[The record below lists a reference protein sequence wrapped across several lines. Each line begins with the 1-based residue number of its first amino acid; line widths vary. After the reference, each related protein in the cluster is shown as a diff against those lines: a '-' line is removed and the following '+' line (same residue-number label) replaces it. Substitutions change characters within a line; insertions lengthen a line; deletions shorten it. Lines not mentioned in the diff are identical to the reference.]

1 MRIDNLKIIVMKKL
15 LPNLKVMKQIIPAIA
30 IVAVFAACNSKPET
44 ATPPS
49 PQTQGAST
57 MSAED
62 SLVLSQFRAWKA
74 ENELSDAR
82 EFLNGGQMN
91 SSSENAAASTPVRR
105 STSTARRTSSSSGSR
120 TASSSGSGTTAS
132 KKKGWSSAAK
142 GAVIGGVAGAAGG
155 AIINKRN
162 RAAGAVVGGI
172 LGAGVG
178 YGIGR
183 NKDIKSGRAN

>member
-1 MRIDNLKIIVMKKL
+1 MKIR
-15 LPNLKVMKQIIPAIA
+15 LPNSTTMKRILPIIA
-30 IVAVFAACNSKPET
+30 IVTVMAACNSKPD
-44 ATPPS
+44 ATLGVS
-49 PQTQGAST
+49 TTQPTQQASSLT
-57 MSAED
+57 AED

-74 ENELSDAR
+74 ENELTDAR
-82 EFLNGGQMN
+82 EFLNGGEANQAVASN
-91 SSSENAAASTPVRR
+91 SRNTSS
-105 STSTARRTSSSSGSR
+105 ARRTTASRSSGNR
-120 TASSSGSGTTAS
+120 TVYNSTSSGTA

-162 RAAGAVVGGI
+162 RAVGAVVGGI

-183 NKDIKSGRAN
+183 SKDVKNGRY

>member
-15 LPNLKVMKQIIPAIA
+15 LPNLKVMKRIIPAIA
-30 IVAVFAACNSKPET
+30 IAVVFAACNSKPET
-44 ATPPS
+44 ATPA
-49 PQTQGAST
+49 PQAPAVSN

-62 SLVLSQFRAWKA
+62 SLVLSQFRAWKSQ
-74 ENELSDAR
+74 NELSDAR
-82 EFLNGGQMN
+82 EFLNGGQM
-91 SSSENAAASTPVRR
+91 SSTSENAASSSPVRR
-105 STSTARRTSSSSGSR
+105 STSTARRSSSGSR

>member
-15 LPNLKVMKQIIPAIA
+15 LPNLKIMKPIIPAIA
-30 IVAVFAACNSKPET
+30 IAVVFAACNSKPET
-44 ATPPS
+44 ATPA
-49 PQTQGAST
+49 PQAPAAST
-57 MSAED
+57 MTAED

-82 EFLNGGQMN
+82 EFLNGGQM
-91 SSSENAAASTPVRR
+91 SSTSENAAASTPARR

>member
-1 MRIDNLKIIVMKKL
+1 VRIDNLKIIVMKKL
-15 LPNLKVMKQIIPAIA
+15 LPNLRVMKRIIPVIAIA
-30 IVAVFAACNSKPET
+30 IAFAACNSKPE
-44 ATPPS
+44 AT
-49 PQTQGAST
+49 QTTQPAQTVST
-57 MSAED
+57 MTPED

-82 EFLNGGQMN
+82 EFLNGGEMN
-91 SSSENAAASTPVRR
+91 STSENAASSSTRR
-105 STSTARRTSSSSGSR
+105 TTSSTARRTSSSSGSR

-183 NKDIKSGRAN
+183 NKDIRTGRAN

>member
-1 MRIDNLKIIVMKKL
+1 MKRIFPVI
-15 LPNLKVMKQIIPAIA
+15 AIA
-30 IVAVFAACNSKPET
+30 VVFAACNSKPDTTT
-44 ATPPS
+44 AAPAPAAT
-49 PQTQGAST
+49 T

-62 SLVLSQFRAWKA
+62 SLVLSQFRTWKA

-82 EFLNGGQMN
+82 EFLNGGQMT
-91 SSSENAAASTPVRR
+91 STSENAASSSNSRN
-105 STSTARRTSSSSGSR
+105 TSTARRTSSSSGSR

-155 AIINKRN
+155 AVINKRN

-183 NKDIKSGRAN
+183 NKDIRTGRAN

>member
-1 MRIDNLKIIVMKKL
+1 MKIL
-15 LPNLKVMKQIIPAIA
+15 LPNSRTMKRILPIIA
-30 IVAVFAACNSKPET
+30 IVTVMAACNSKPD
-44 ATPPS
+44 ATLGVS
-49 PQTQGAST
+49 TTQPAQQASNLT
-57 MSAED
+57 AED
-62 SLVLSQFRAWKA
+62 SLVLTQFRAWKA

-82 EFLNGGQMN
+82 EFLNGGEANNQAVASN
-91 SSSENAAASTPVRR
+91 SRNTSS
-105 STSTARRTSSSSGSR
+105 ARRTTASRSSGNRTVYNSSSSG
-120 TASSSGSGTTAS
+120 TA

-162 RAAGAVVGGI
+162 RAVGAVVGGI

-183 NKDIKSGRAN
+183 SKDVKTGRY

>member
-1 MRIDNLKIIVMKKL
+1 MKR
-15 LPNLKVMKQIIPAIA
+15 IIPIVAIA
-30 IVAVFAACNSKPET
+30 VVFAACNSKPEATQVPQAT
-44 ATPPS
+44 APV
-49 PQTQGAST
+49 ST

-82 EFLNGGQMN
+82 EFLNGGEMN
-91 SSSENAAASTPVRR
+91 STSQNAANRPVTR
-105 STSTARRTSSSSGSR
+105 STSTARRSSG
-120 TASSSGSGTTAS
+120 SSGSGTASTGTSTAS

-155 AIINKRN
+155 AVINKRN
-162 RAAGAVVGGI
+162 RAVGAVVGGI

-183 NKDIKSGRAN
+183 NKDIRSGRAE